1 MNPALLLSL
10 VLASEQPEESVLV
23 DRVPLTPQANLAF
36 ADGSV
41 RFHPYV
47 GLGVGAGDDPR
58 GSDTGSTAW
67 AIGIVG
73 TTARWFVTSAD
84 RIETDAALRYRRYDD
99 SASNHDW
106 TGHLRLNG
114 RHQGE
119 SGWVEGDGGLSREE
133 GAVAVLGGSSRVDSV
148 FGRLGGAYL
157 FASGGTVLRAG
168 ASNEE
173 YDGAGEDRD
182 RWQGNTEVYG
192 FINRG
197 RGRYGLRLRGET
209 TQYRESTRYT
219 SSSGVALLAGTVQ
232 QFSEKTEF
240 AVDVGAILR
249 EYDTGESD
257 NDVIAPLASMIATWE
272 FAERST
278 VGLTFTVALDD
289 NNAGNAETLVK
300 IGPITRIRLSPDWQF
315 AAQATY
321 GRGFDTGRP
330 TGDAVELRTLL
341 EATAA
346 IEYHFLRDGAAIRLE
361 VSGDDNTAKFAGDSD
376 GLRGQLMFLTVW

>member
-23 DRVPLTPQANLAF
+23 NQVPLTPQANLAY
-36 ADGSV
+36 ADGTISI
-41 RFHPYV
+41 HPYV

-58 GSDTGSTAW
+58 GGDTGSTAW

-73 TTARWFVTSAD
+73 TTTRWFITSAD
-84 RIETDAALRYRRYDD
+84 RLEGDAAVRFRRYDD
-99 SASNHDW
+99 SVPNHDW
-106 TGHLRLNG
+106 TGHVRVNG

-119 SGWVEGDGGLSREE
+119 TGWFEGDGGITREE

-157 FASGGTVLRAG
+157 FASGGTVVRAG

-173 YDGAGEDRD
+173 YEGAGDDRD
-182 RWQGNTEVYG
+182 RWQGNAEVYG

-197 RGRYGLRLRGET
+197 HGRYGIRLRGET
-209 TQYRESTRYT
+209 TQYRASTRYT
-219 SSSGVALLAGTVQ
+219 SSSGVAVLVGTVQ
-232 QFSEKTEF
+232 QISEKSKF
-240 AVDVGAILR
+240 AVDVGGILR
-249 EYDTGESD
+249 EYDTGESG
-257 NDVIAPLASMIATWE
+257 NDVIAPLASMLASWE

-278 VGLTFTVALDD
+278 LGLTFTVALDD
-289 NNAGNAETLVK
+289 NSAGNAETLVK
-300 IGPITRIRLSPDWQF
+300 IGPVTRIRLSPDWQF

-321 GRGFDTGRP
+321 GRGYDTGRP
-330 TGDAVELRTLL
+330 TGDAVESRTLL
-341 EATAA
+341 EATTA
-346 IEYHFLRDGAAIRLE
+346 IEYHFPHDGMAIRLE
-361 VSGDDNTAKFAGDSD
+361 VSGEDNRAKFAGDSS